1 MFGYGTGLQT
11 RAAAYARIAVETGVA
26 NARPIELV
34 VMLYD
39 GALLSIACAKQHM
52 AAGNVEAK
60 GQSLSKAIE
69 IITNGLKASLNLEVG
84 GELAGRLAA
93 LYDYMCQRLV
103 YANVHDSALTLDEVR
118 SLLVELK
125 EGWEEIGAR
134 QASPAAH
141 PSLGAKRAG
150 KA

>member
-1 MFGYGTGLQT
+1 MFGYATGLQT
-11 RAAAYARIAVETGVA
+11 RAAAYARIEIETGVA

-39 GALLSIACAKQHM
+39 GALLSIASAKQHM
-52 AAGNVEAK
+52 AGGDIEAK
-60 GQSLSKAIE
+60 GRSLSKAIE

-103 YANVHDSALTLDEVR
+103 YANVHDSAVTLDEVR

-134 QASPAAH
+134 QAAPVASSSAA
-141 PSLGAKRAG
+141 AKRAG